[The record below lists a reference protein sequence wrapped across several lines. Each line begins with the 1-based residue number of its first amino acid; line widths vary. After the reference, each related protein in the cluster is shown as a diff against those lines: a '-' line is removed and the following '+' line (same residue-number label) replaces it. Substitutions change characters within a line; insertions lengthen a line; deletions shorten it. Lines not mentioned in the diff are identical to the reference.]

1 MRCQPQSPK
10 SFRFLATCA
19 ALAVLLAGHGLQAQA
34 TSTQTTTKAASK
46 GGEKMSISKT
56 EYGKLAN
63 GQTAHLFTC
72 VNKNGYRMQ
81 LTDFGA
87 IVVTFE
93 TPDRDG
99 KLANINLGFPK
110 LEGYFQRHPYFGAT
124 VGRFCNRIAKG
135 QFELD
140 GKTYKLATN
149 NGPNHLHGGV
159 EGFDR
164 FLWNATE
171 ISTDKE
177 VGVRFH
183 RVSKDGEE
191 GYPGNL
197 SVTVTYTL
205 NNDNELKIEFQASTD
220 KATPVNLTNHNY
232 WNLSGA
238 GSGDILQHEL
248 TLAAD
253 HYLAVDGTLIPT
265 GELTPVAGTP
275 LDFNKPT
282 AIGARIT
289 QVGGDPTGYDHCFV
303 VRGKP
308 GELRLAAQ
316 VTDPA
321 SGRRMEVL
329 TTQPGIQFYTGN
341 FLDGG
346 PGGNGNGKHG
356 AFCLETQHY
365 PDSPNK
371 PQFPS
376 TILKP
381 GQEFHQVTVHRFS
394 AK

>member
-1 MRCQPQSPK
+1 MTGALIVTTLLAAGQPQPVGREP
-10 SFRFLATCA
+10 FGQLPDGTAIERFTLT
-19 ALAVLLAGHGLQAQA
+19 
-34 TSTQTTTKAASK
+34 
-46 GGEKMSISKT
+46 
-56 EYGKLAN
+56 
-63 GQTAHLFTC
+63 
-72 VNKNGYRMQ
+72 NKNGVTVKITNYGA
-81 LTDFGA
+81 LVTDW
-87 IVVTFE
+87 IV
-93 TPDRDG
+93 PDKAGNKADI
-99 KLANINLGFPK
+99 ALGFDS
-110 LEGYFQRHPYFGAT
+110 LEGYLAGHPYFGAT
-124 VGRFCNRIAKG
+124 VGRVANRVAKAA
-135 QFELD
+135 FTLD
-140 GKTYKLATN
+140 GKTYKLAAN
-149 NGPNHLHGGV
+149 NGANALHGGLK
-159 EGFDR
+159 GFDK

-171 ISTDKE
+171 ISTDNE

-197 SVTVTYTL
+197 SVTATYTL
-205 NNDNELKIEFQASTD
+205 NNDNELKIEFHASTD

-238 GSGDILQHEL
+238 GSGDILKHEL

-275 LDFNKPT
+275 LDFNKST

-321 SGRRMEVL
+321 SGRRMEIL

-381 GQEFHQVTVHRFS
+381 G
-394 AK
+394 